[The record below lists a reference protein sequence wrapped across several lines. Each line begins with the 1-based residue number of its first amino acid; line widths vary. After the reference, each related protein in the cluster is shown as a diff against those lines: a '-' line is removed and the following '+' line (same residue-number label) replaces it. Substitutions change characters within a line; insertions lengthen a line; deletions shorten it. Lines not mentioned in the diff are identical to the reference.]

1 MWICSNCGSR
11 NDAEFCATCGKS
23 KSAGASGVPPAVSY
37 TAPRPAGGM
46 SRTME
51 VVTAVLM
58 MIGIIILLF
67 APIVSGSDFA
77 GYHSY
82 NIQQMH
88 KGISDLKDE
97 MLSYVDML
105 GADNSDV
112 QQAVSSINAI
122 LFAVLVVIL
131 LLYAA
136 ALITL
141 VNFFRKTPRLYT
153 AVRWIA
159 FSIAALLLILL
170 IIAKSQMNTE
180 SSGLVG
186 GLMSSYVKF
195 GFGGVIFGLIF
206 TGAAVLLHAKPE
218 LLSGVTLKEFG
229 EKTGLQWRCSNPSC
243 GHMNNNGSLFC
254 SFCGTRKDSGTVV
267 PPPPSMWKCSNPACG
282 HTNVESSFFCSK
294 CGTRKGGATF
304 VPPPTSWRCANG
316 HTNTGDNL
324 FCSVCGVTKN
334 ADVFNPKLQWRCTC
348 GRENDMSRTVCAYCG
363 RPKNGG
369 DSGLFDKNP
378 EF

>member
-1 MWICSNCGSR
+1 MMWICSKCGGR
-11 NDAEFCATCGKS
+11 CDAEFCSTCGNPRGS
-23 KSAGASGVPPAVSY
+23 GTSGVRPALGY
-37 TAPRPAGGM
+37 TTPRPAGGM
-46 SRTME
+46 NRIME
-51 VVTAVLM
+51 IVTAVLM

-97 MLSYVDML
+97 VLSYVDML
-105 GADNSDV
+105 GVNNSDV

-141 VNFFRKTPRLYT
+141 VNLFRKTPRLYT
-153 AVRWIA
+153 AARWIA

-170 IIAKSQMNTE
+170 IIGKSQMNTE

-186 GLMSSYVKF
+186 GLMSTYVKF

-218 LLSGVTLKEFG
+218 LLSGVSLKEIG

-254 SFCGTRKDSGTVV
+254 SICGTRKDSGTVL
-267 PPPPSMWKCSNPACG
+267 PPPSKWRCSNPACG
-282 HTNVESSFFCSK
+282 HMNSSDSTFCSA
-294 CGTRKGGATF
+294 CGTRKGSVTVA
-304 VPPPTSWRCANG
+304 PPPPAT
-316 HTNTGDNL
+316 
-324 FCSVCGVTKN
+324 
-334 ADVFNPKLQWRCTC
+334 WRCTC
-348 GRENDMSRTVCAYCG
+348 GRDNDAGRTVCAYCG
-363 RPKNGG
+363 KSKNGG
-369 DSGLFDKNP
+369 DSSFFQKNP